1 VELARKAGLP
11 LSKFII
17 QVVEDALVKES
28 EFKSRGELTKE
39 IEKLRADNK
48 QIRDE
53 LKLKNIVLDKY
64 ATELKRY
71 RGEVILKDEFEGVRK
86 YNKEI
91 IAILKRGGII
101 DSYALLDQLGIDFKD
116 SDIVKAVSRQLE
128 EFESYGLII
137 SSSRGWKWIVD

>member
-39 IEKLRADNK
+39 IEKRRADNK